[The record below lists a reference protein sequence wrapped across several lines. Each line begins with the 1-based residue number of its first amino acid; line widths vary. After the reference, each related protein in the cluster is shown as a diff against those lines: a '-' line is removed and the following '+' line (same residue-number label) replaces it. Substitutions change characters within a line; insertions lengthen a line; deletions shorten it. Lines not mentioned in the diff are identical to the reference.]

1 MLFKLVKISKLKLE
15 ILFKNNP
22 HKNWQKY
29 LIMNSSFSQK
39 GFSLIEVLLVLMILS
54 IFIALAIPS
63 FRSARKFN
71 ADDQAMLMV
80 DIFDEARQSAMNQRK
95 TFRVEI
101 NKTKNQVTLINE
113 KGSASTT
120 DDEVVKQI
128 QNKSFVKVGEIP
140 NNILNAPT
148 TTSPIPVLSPVTS
161 NYPLSSGDEKIT
173 LRFAKNGLVMDTGT
187 NNTGNGSIPRGATIY
202 VFSNKEGTATPE
214 IIRAVTVLQTSGD
227 SSILKCT
234 FNNGRC
240 GNWRK

>member
-1 MLFKLVKISKLKLE
+1 MKLE
-15 ILFKNNP
+15 ILFKKIP

-29 LIMNSSFSQK
+29 LIMKNSYSQK
-39 GFSLIEVLLVLMILS
+39 GFSFIELLVFVMILG
-54 IFIALAIPS
+54 IFIALAIPAL
-63 FRSARKFN
+63 RSAKKFN

-101 NKTKNQVTLINE
+101 NKTKNQITLINE
-113 KGSASTT
+113 KGSGSTA
-120 DDEVVKQI
+120 DDEIVK
-128 QNKSFVKVGEIP
+128 KVPYKGFVKVGEIP
-140 NNILNAPT
+140 NNITGAPT
-148 TTSPIPVLSPVTS
+148 ATSPIPVLSSVTS

-173 LRFAKNGLVMDTGT
+173 LRFAKSGLVMDTGT
-187 NNTGNGSIPRGATIY
+187 NNTGDGSIPRGATIY
-202 VFSNKEGTATPE
+202 VFSNKEGTVTPE